1 MRKAWSILLS
11 ILLGALVVGI
21 GTGYFLHLAN
31 KDRQLL
37 ALEAQQAKATA
48 IRTQQEQQNAIHEAN
63 EKLAK
68 ANEEVKK
75 AQDVLKAVEQERAL
89 LGQATPLAEPPAKNI
104 KDWQILISTNQDIS
118 FKYPSDSI
126 VTEDDNKNLTIAE
139 KKAGQPLQS
148 EPWLMV
154 QPYSEQAEDRL
165 KNQITSSTP
174 AVYFI
179 KGKIL
184 AGETGY
190 KNGQSQE
197 GAYYRIY
204 KDGVTTHLLWIE
216 DYKYGQ
222 GKQVK
227 PLLFEDLLGT
237 LDFAKE

>member
-1 MRKAWSILLS
+1 M
-11 ILLGALVVGI
+11 VGI

-37 ALEAQQAKATA
+37 ALEAEQAKATA

-63 EKLAK
+63 EKLTK

-75 AQDVLKAVEQERAL
+75 AQDVLKTVEQERTL
-89 LGQATPLAEPPAKNI
+89 LRQASPLAEPPAKNI

-118 FKYPSDSI
+118 FKYPPDSL
-126 VTEDDNKNLTIAE
+126 VTEDSSKNLTIAE
-139 KKAGQPLQS
+139 KEAGQPFIS
-148 EPWLMV
+148 EPWLIV
-154 QPYSEQAEDRL
+154 QPYSEHAENMF
-165 KNQITSSTP
+165 KNQISSSTP

-190 KNGQSQE
+190 KKDQSQE
-197 GAYYRIY
+197 GSYYRIY
-204 KDGVTTHLLWIE
+204 IDGVATHLLWIE
-216 DYKYGQ
+216 NYKHKQ

-227 PLLFEDLLGT
+227 SLLFEDLLGT
-237 LDFAKE
+237 LDFPKD